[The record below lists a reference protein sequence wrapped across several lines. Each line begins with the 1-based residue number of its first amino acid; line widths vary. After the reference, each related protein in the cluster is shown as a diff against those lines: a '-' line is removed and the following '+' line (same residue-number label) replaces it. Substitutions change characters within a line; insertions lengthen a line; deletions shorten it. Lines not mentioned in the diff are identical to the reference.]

1 MSLFKLLQLGVFYFT
16 ESFTATIKLNVIAHY
31 VIQTD
36 WKLVSKV
43 AVTYR
48 LVWPS
53 ETLLFVLRVEQL
65 PVLYL

>member
-43 AVTYR
+43 AVT
-48 LVWPS
+48 
-53 ETLLFVLRVEQL
+53 
-65 PVLYL
+65 